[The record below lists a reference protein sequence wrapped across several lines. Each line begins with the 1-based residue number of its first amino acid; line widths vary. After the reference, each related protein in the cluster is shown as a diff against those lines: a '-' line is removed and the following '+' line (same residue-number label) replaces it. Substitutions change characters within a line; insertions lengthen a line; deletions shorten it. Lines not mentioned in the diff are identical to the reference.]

1 MSSNRKLL
9 LTALAIL
16 LALSFWQGEARAS
29 DYDLSGY
36 QNAGI
41 YVIEQNTDTVLL
53 ENNADE
59 RFYPGSITKILTAMT
74 ALDITDDL
82 NEKVTVTSEM
92 LSLVKPNSSRIHLSA
107 GEIITYG
114 DLMRGSLIR
123 SGNDAAIAIGVF
135 CGCRLTGS
143 SDTLAGYKAFI
154 EKMNE
159 KSSSLGLTGSHW
171 ANTDGY
177 DDMENYSTPRDIVAL
192 GIAAQNYPFITE
204 TVMTLSYTAVTSA
217 AAREFMSTNILK
229 YTELP
234 DMLGGGPNPYYR
246 ASVTGMKTG
255 NTVMGQKCLLLSA
268 ENGNMRITA
277 AILNIPDKTNEI
289 WPLAAGIIDYS
300 FDGHRVIDLIDES
313 NRKAS
318 YKISNPSILQKG
330 NLDVQTDDSITLCLD
345 IDAAKG
351 YICVTALNQEKV
363 LDVYNGALK
372 LACDIQKGDVI
383 GKMEFLYDG
392 AVIAETEM
400 RALTDY
406 DVFSNRDIMIAGML
420 VCAVIIPIAP
430 GVSIISVKKRRIRAR
445 KRKNAAKSTE
455 RA

>member
-1 MSSNRKLL
+1 MSFNRKLL

-29 DYDLSGY
+29 GYDLSGY
-36 QNAGI
+36 QSAGI
-41 YVIEQNTDTVLL
+41 YVVEQNTDTVLL
-53 ENNADE
+53 ENRADE

-82 NEKVTVTSEM
+82 DEKVTVTSEM

-143 SDTLAGYKAFI
+143 PDTLAGYNAFI
-154 EKMNE
+154 EEMNE
-159 KSSSLGLTGSHW
+159 KSASLGLTGSHW

-177 DDMENYSTPRDIVAL
+177 DDTENYSTPRDIVAL
-192 GIAAQNYPFITE
+192 GIAAQDYPFITE
-204 TVMTLSYTAVTSA
+204 TVKMLSCTAVTSTGV
-217 AAREFMSTNILK
+217 REFMSTNILK
-229 YTELP
+229 YTKLP
-234 DMLGGGPNPYYR
+234 DMMGGGPNLNYR

-255 NTVMGQKCLLLSA
+255 NTVMGQKCLLVSA

-289 WPLAAGIIDYS
+289 WPLAAGIIDYCL
-300 FDGHRVIDLIDES
+300 DGHRVIDLINEA
-313 NRKAS
+313 NRYIS
-318 YKISNPSILQKG
+318 YEISNPSILQKG
-330 NLDVQTDDSITLCLD
+330 SLDVVTDESIRLCLD
-345 IDAAKG
+345 NDTAESLT
-351 YICVTALNQEKV
+351 CVTTMDPQKV
-363 LDVYNGALK
+363 LSVRNGALK

-383 GKMEFLYDG
+383 GKMSFLCG
-392 AVIAETEM
+392 GEIIAETELK
-400 RALTDY
+400 ALADY
-406 DVFSNRDIMIAGML
+406 DVFSDRDIMTAG
-420 VCAVIIPIAP
+420 IIICTAIVPIALA
-430 GVSIISVKKRRIRAR
+430 VSVKSVKKKRIRAR
-445 KRKNAAKSTE
+445 KGKNAAKST
-455 RA
+455 